1 VTEDN
6 LPPASAH
13 MKSNMTPIQVADLE
27 RFLTN
32 SNFKYDDYDQELGV
46 VLYDFTVG
54 DWTIEVAYGNECYYR
69 LYNDVT
75 EEACCEELTDVSE
88 VMVEYK
94 KLCLLKPMALESRKV
109 QDICHN
115 NSLNLKFILGKGLSE
130 TACYFIAL
138 ALALKGSV

>member
-1 VTEDN
+1 
-6 LPPASAH
+6 
-13 MKSNMTPIQVADLE
+13 MTPIQVAALE

-54 DWTIEVAYGNECYYR
+54 DWTIEVAYGDECYYR

-75 EEACCEELTDVSE
+75 EEAYCEELTDLSE

-94 KLCLLKPMALESRKV
+94 KLCLLKLMTPKIRKV

-130 TACYFIAL
+130 TACYFL
-138 ALALKGSV
+138 ALALSISGSV